1 MITDPAVGE
10 LPPRAADRVAALL
23 RDPQEPAKLLVT
35 GGIGSGK
42 SAVLAAVRDG
52 LRAAGVP
59 VVTQVRPEVPGSE
72 PCRSA
77 LVIDDADRLDDGA
90 LAALVTVAA
99 DPCRTVVVATQP
111 LGQRPELR
119 RLTDVLEHEQTALV
133 LPTRGAPDPDRLR
146 RLDEPL
152 LDALALPSHTTPRW
166 KEQFGRVLTE
176 AMSCGLPVI
185 GSSSGE
191 IPNVVG
197 DAGLIFREGDVPALA
212 AAIARLADSPALC
225 ADLGRRGRARV
236 LAHYTQAALA
246 RSYYQVYRSMLG

>member
-10 LPPRAADRVAALL
+10 LPPRAADRVAELL
-23 RDPQEPAKLLVT
+23 RDPQDPAKLLVT

-59 VVTQVRPEVPGSE
+59 VVTQVRPEVGFE
-72 PCRSA
+72 PCGSA

-99 DPCRTVVVATQP
+99 DPYRTVVVATQP
-111 LGQRPELR
+111 LGQRPVLR

-152 LDALALPSHTTPRW
+152 LDALAL
-166 KEQFGRVLTE
+166 LTLDDRL
-176 AMSCGLPVI
+176 G
-185 GSSSGE
+185 
-191 IPNVVG
+191 
-197 DAGLIFREGDVPALA
+197 PADIA
-212 AAIARLADSPALC
+212 AAL
-225 ADLGRRGRARV
+225 DLEP
-236 LAHYTQAALA
+236 
-246 RSYYQVYRSMLG
+246 